1 MKIVIADSNELALLG
16 LQTVLNQ
23 VDTIELIGQVET
35 SEALIKLTE
44 RTSYDQLVIDYTS
57 ENFSID
63 VVPKVL
69 YLQPDIDVIA
79 ITPEQSAV
87 TLINALKSGVKSYV
101 KKDCSLSE
109 IKDAVIETEKGNN
122 FFCGKILNTIRK
134 ADINIEDYDLDEFTC
149 EPIDLSTREIEV
161 IKLIAEGLT
170 NIQIAD
176 ELFLSAHTVNTH
188 RKNIMAKLGIK
199 NTAGIVIYA
208 VKMNLISPKKFLFAS
223 NDHQD

>member
-1 MKIVIADSNELALLG
+1 MKIVIADSNELARIG
-16 LQTVLNQ
+16 LKTVLNQ
-23 VDTIELIGQVET
+23 LEEVQIIAEVSTSSELIAIAEKEGF
-35 SEALIKLTE
+35 
-44 RTSYDQLVIDYTS
+44 DQLIIDYTS
-57 ENFSID
+57 EDLSID
-63 VVPKVL
+63 VVPRVL
-69 YLQPDIDVIA
+69 HLQSDIDVIA

-109 IKDAVIETEKGNN
+109 IKDAVLETERGNN

-134 ADINIEDYDLDEFTC
+134 AEINIEEYEDFTC
-149 EPIDLSTREIEV
+149 DPIDLSTREIEV

-170 NIQIAD
+170 NNQIAD
-176 ELFLSAHTVNTH
+176 ELHLSAHTVNTH

-208 VKMNLISPKKFLFAS
+208 VKMNLISPKKFLFATE
-223 NDHQD
+223 HQD